1 MLIQPTIRRMVFT
14 LALTAATTLTL
25 TAPAAYA
32 CPEVVFD
39 SQTGAAQTQADLR
52 DALAQFEEQV
62 AMADA
67 S

>member
-14 LALTAATTLTL
+14 LALTAATVLTL

-39 SQTGAAQTQADLR
+39 AQTGAAQTHADLR
-52 DALAQFEEQV
+52 EALAQFEERV
-62 AMADA
+62 TTADA